1 MECGEKFEGYD
12 ADEYAAENRGSKSD
26 SDSAES
32 GSRKLQHLSKVL
44 GAGQAAEEERFAAY
58 LSDVWEQGA
67 SFWERNFKAEIRISC
82 LQEEAEEA
90 GREGEPE
97 EAEDPFP
104 SATLPLKVEI
114 KFTLAQAILA

>member
-12 ADEYAAENRGSKSD
+12 ADEYAAENCGSKSD
-26 SDSAES
+26 SDSAE
-32 GSRKLQHLSKVL
+32 VL